1 MIIKAFF
8 KNAFMFN
15 NVYKYEIM
23 EPVSNDKYGDKN
35 NCLLFQ
41 IDYIFSYVTMM
52 LTSQKRVI

>member
-1 MIIKAFF
+1 
-8 KNAFMFN
+8 MFN